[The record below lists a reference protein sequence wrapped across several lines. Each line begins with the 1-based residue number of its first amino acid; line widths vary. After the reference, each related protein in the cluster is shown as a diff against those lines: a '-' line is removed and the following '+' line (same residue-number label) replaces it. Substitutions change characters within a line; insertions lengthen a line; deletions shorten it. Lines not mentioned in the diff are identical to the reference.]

1 MMRPAQ
7 ISSSTMGVR
16 RRNGALAI
24 CCLLCASGLAAADRW
39 WNPAWSARRP
49 IEIRPT
55 GAGVSGNETGVIQLR
70 GMGHIA
76 SKDGH
81 DIRIISEGQPVPLKV
96 MHIDSDVA
104 VVAFRMGR
112 AAKDYWAYFGN
123 AKATAV
129 SGKWE
134 PERGLWLETRRYNGG
149 NCRNWPQMK
158 DLIKKSGPAFGVG
171 PVSNVF
177 LGWNPFSAQE
187 KWVSIYK
194 GFLLCHKS
202 GDYTFATSSDD
213 ASFLFVNDKLV
224 TQFPGW
230 HGPVGRARFKG
241 TIQLTGGVHKFAYY
255 HVNGSNTGMMAA
267 YWQPPGQKKVL
278 PIPATAFTPV
288 AKGRPGLIELRTGA
302 AVDAEMTLVG
312 EAYVG
317 ERPLLRYRFRA
328 RAARSPRKVSWDFGD
343 GQTAEG
349 EIVEHVYVKPGHF
362 PVKVE
367 AVVSGSPAKAQTV
380 LHAQIDLEKQAQ
392 HTKDKPGPFLE
403 AVRKYDFERMDTSSL
418 ETASALFFLLNDVD
432 GQIATARALI
442 ARPKLSV
449 PLYFEQAMRL
459 QQLLRDQKKDPDGA
473 LAVLAASETK
483 VKSDKNRRAKILRE
497 IGDVYYYHKQDLDR
511 ALLEYDKVVG
521 RYFGLEDN
529 IVRVT
534 KIRIG
539 DIMRE
544 RGNYEKAARNYADAE
559 RVRIDQWTA
568 ERQPVRLGML
578 VHATEDFL
586 RRGNATEARKWLE
599 IWEWEFPVE
608 RLRGQSS
615 ILRAKI
621 ALLEKNVPEAVKQ
634 LEALVRVNP
643 ESQYAGEAL
652 FMLAKQ
658 ALAQDDKE
666 KAKKLLTDLVEK
678 HPESEMAPRADE
690 LLTEWKG
697 GKKATGTGST
707 QTPPKRSIVNPPTI
721 RLPEAPEK
729 KDK

>member
-1 MMRPAQ
+1 
-7 ISSSTMGVR
+7 
-16 RRNGALAI
+16 
-24 CCLLCASGLAAADRW
+24 
-39 WNPAWSARRP
+39 
-49 IEIRPT
+49 
-55 GAGVSGNETGVIQLR
+55 
-70 GMGHIA
+70 
-76 SKDGH
+76 
-81 DIRIISEGQPVPLKV
+81 
-96 MHIDSDVA
+96 
-104 VVAFRMGR
+104 
-112 AAKDYWAYFGN
+112 
-123 AKATAV
+123 
-129 SGKWE
+129 
-134 PERGLWLETRRYNGG
+134 
-149 NCRNWPQMK
+149 
-158 DLIKKSGPAFGVG
+158 
-171 PVSNVF
+171 
-177 LGWNPFSAQE
+177 
-187 KWVSIYK
+187 
-194 GFLLCHKS
+194 
-202 GDYTFATSSDD
+202 
-213 ASFLFVNDKLV
+213 
-224 TQFPGW
+224 
-230 HGPVGRARFKG
+230 
-241 TIQLTGGVHKFAYY
+241 
-255 HVNGSNTGMMAA
+255 
-267 YWQPPGQKKVL
+267 
-278 PIPATAFTPV
+278 
-288 AKGRPGLIELRTGA
+288 
-302 AVDAEMTLVG
+302 
-312 EAYVG
+312 
-317 ERPLLRYRFRA
+317 LRYRFRA
-328 RAARSPRKVSWDFGD
+328 RTARSPRKVSWDFGD

-349 EIVEHVYVKPGHF
+349 EIVEHVYVKPGRF

-380 LHAQIDLEKQAQ
+380 LHARIDLEKQAQ

-403 AVRKYDFERMDTSSL
+403 AIRKYDFERMSTSSL

-432 GQIATARALI
+432 GQIATARILI

-473 LAVLAASETK
+473 LAVLAAAETK

-497 IGDVYYYHKQDLDR
+497 IGDVYYYHKRDLDR

-559 RVRIDQWTA
+559 RVRIDKWTA
-568 ERQPVRLGML
+568 EQQPVRLGML

-586 RRGNATEARKWLE
+586 RRGDATEARKWLE

-621 ALLEKNVPEAVKQ
+621 ALLEQNVPEAVKQ

-658 ALAQDDKE
+658 ALTQNDKE

-678 HPESEMAPRADE
+678 HPESEMAPKADE
-690 LLTEWKG
+690 LLTELKG

-707 QTPPKRSIVNPPTI
+707 STPTKKSIVNPPTI
-721 RLPEAPEK
+721 RLPEAPK
-729 KDK
+729 KKKGK